1 MDLVPTLNLIVIR
14 FGNLE
19 KASRFYEALGIQLQP
34 EQHGN
39 GPPHFSA
46 KFGEV
51 VFELH
56 PLGNLPITIA
66 TRLGFRVA
74 SVDATIAVA
83 QDSGGALVSAA
94 VQTDWGYRAVIADP
108 EGHRIELT
116 QSNQNPPLRS

>member
-1 MDLVPTLNLIVIR
+1 MDSVPSLNLIAIR

-19 KASRFYEALGIQLQP
+19 KACRFYEALGIHLQP

-46 KFGEV
+46 QFGDV
-51 VFELH
+51 TFELY
-56 PLGNLPITIA
+56 PLGNSPITIA

-74 SVDATIAVA
+74 SVDDAITAA

-94 VQTDWGYRAVIADP
+94 VQTDQGYRAVIADP
-108 EGHRIELT
+108 EGHRIELM
-116 QSNQNPPLRS
+116 QSR

>member
-1 MDLVPTLNLIVIR
+1 MDSVATLNLIVIR

-19 KASRFYEALGIQLQP
+19 KACRFYEALGIQLRP
-34 EQHGN
+34 EQHGS

-46 KFGEV
+46 QFGDV
-51 VFELH
+51 TFELH

-74 SVDATIAVA
+74 SVDTAITAA
-83 QDSGGALVSAA
+83 QDAGGALVSAA
-94 VQTDWGYRAVIADP
+94 IQTPWGYRAVVADP

-116 QSNQNPPLRS
+116 QTN